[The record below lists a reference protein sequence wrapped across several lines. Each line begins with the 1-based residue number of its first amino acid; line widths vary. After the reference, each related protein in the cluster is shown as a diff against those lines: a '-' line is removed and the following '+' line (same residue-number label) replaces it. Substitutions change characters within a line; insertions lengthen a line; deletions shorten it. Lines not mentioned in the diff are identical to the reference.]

1 MISGSYLINII
12 IYRMYC
18 RRSVDRAMSQ
28 NNVHNV
34 THLLKQTRDH
44 QTPSTIN
51 PLTEPLPTWYEFYKR
66 LKLFPWWI
74 RYNIGL
80 AHEAVLRDKIINLGT
95 TMGLQDK
102 WLQRIIR
109 HAVSEFSKKGL
120 GSDYYGYHNIDHEL
134 EATYFVLL
142 AAYGQNDN
150 NNNNNKEGAKVVMGT
165 QYKDDE
171 FSQEDIRYLFVAA
184 LFHDYD
190 PLKQFDKPHE
200 DAVEW
205 FIRNDEKINKFID
218 DVGINIDIVI
228 AIIHRTAYPYKG
240 KIAEHAEKRIEE
252 LFTQAGI
259 AENDTKTRQHYKD
272 LGWFL
277 SVSERIAGYALG
289 DFKHSMVLAR
299 TNAHALGWHPSRIYE
314 ESVKY
319 FSVLK
324 EERRMFEY
332 VLQSIPSEYR
342 KRFFDN
348 IASFKYIWTKEVDI
362 RDSIRR
368 NKITLVPIV
377 EEIGESEKNSS
388 GVNNINNINTLP
400 HNLIET
406 VVKIFKELHVPVDI
420 NNETRFR
427 KSLKWSDTILVT
439 LRVKE
444 ADKSGDEIV
453 GYAKGAALENYQLRH
468 GTHDENFGK
477 RNTAYME
484 WIGIK
489 AGFWGEN
496 GGHILR
502 IEFLKEAKRR
512 GYSYVSSYVHR
523 DVIQHRINRG
533 ENIQTIQK
541 YDPDKLDYYRYD
553 LSSQIYMTTTTTTE
567 PSFSPQVVAES
578 INLRNREETEIDK
591 KYPIID

>member
-1 MISGSYLINII
+1 MSVGKAII
-12 IYRMYC
+12 R
-18 RRSVDRAMSQ
+18 
-28 NNVHNV
+28 NNDHNN
-34 THLLKQTRDH
+34 TTITNPTGNHTS
-44 QTPSTIN
+44 PSSTAIN

-95 TMGLQDK
+95 MMGLQDK

-120 GSDYYGYHNIDHEL
+120 GADYYGYHNIDHEL

-142 AAYGQNDN
+142 AANGNNDR
-150 NNNNNKEGAKVVMGT
+150 NNNKEGAEVMKT
-165 QYKDDE
+165 QYKDNE

-200 DAVEW
+200 DAIEW
-205 FIRNDEKINKFID
+205 FIRNDEKINKFIE
-218 DVGINIDIVI
+218 DVGININIVI

-240 KIAEHAEKRIEE
+240 RIAEHAEKRIKE
-252 LFTQAGI
+252 LLTYAGI
-259 AENDTKTRQHYKD
+259 PENDTKTRQHYKD

-289 DFKHSMVLAR
+289 DFEHSVVLAR
-299 TNAHALGWHPSRIYE
+299 TNAHALGWHPSRIHE

-332 VLQSIPSEYR
+332 VLQGIPPEYK

-348 IASFKYIWTKEVDI
+348 MATFKNIWAKEVDI
-362 RDSIRR
+362 RDSVRK
-368 NKITLVPIV
+368 NKITLVPVV
-377 EEIGESEKNSS
+377 EEIGKSAELQKNSS
-388 GVNNINNINTLP
+388 GVNKINKINDINDINNTLP
-400 HNLIET
+400 HNLIEN

-444 ADKSGDEIV
+444 ADKSDDEIV

-489 AGFWGEN
+489 TGFWGEN

-502 IEFLKEAKRR
+502 IEFLKEVKRR

-523 DVIQHRINRG
+523 NVIQHRINRG
-533 ENIQTIQK
+533 ENIQTIQR

-553 LSSQIYMTTTTTTE
+553 LSSQSYLTTTTVTTTSTE
-567 PSFSPQVVAES
+567 SSSLSPQVMAES
-578 INLRNREETEIDK
+578 INLRNREETDIDK

>member
-1 MISGSYLINII
+1 
-12 IYRMYC
+12 
-18 RRSVDRAMSQ
+18 VDKVMTH
-28 NNVHNV
+28 NNDDNG
-34 THLLKQTRDH
+34 TRD
-44 QTPSTIN
+44 TNEPSASPSSSTIN
-51 PLTEPLPTWYEFYKR
+51 PLAEPLPTWYEFYKR

-80 AHEAVLRDKIINLGT
+80 AHEAVLKDKIVNLGT
-95 TMGLQDK
+95 SMGLQDK

-134 EATYFVLL
+134 EAAYFVLL
-142 AAYGQNDN
+142 AAKGQTDN
-150 NNNNNKEGAKVVMGT
+150 NVDDEEDAEVVGM
-165 QYKDDE
+165 QYKSDK

-205 FIRNDEKINKFID
+205 FIRHDEKIKKFID

-240 KIAEHAEKRIEE
+240 RIAEHAEKRMEE
-252 LFTQAGI
+252 LFTHAGI
-259 AENDTKTRQHYKD
+259 DENDSKRRQHCRD

-289 DFKHSMVLAR
+289 NFEHSIILAR

-319 FSVLK
+319 FSILK
-324 EERRMFEY
+324 EERRMFEF
-332 VLQSIPSEYR
+332 VLLGIPPEY
-342 KRFFDN
+342 KKNLFDN
-348 IASFKYIWTKEVDI
+348 MATFKDIWAREIDI
-362 RDSIRR
+362 RDSIRK
-368 NKITLVPIV
+368 NKIALIPVV
-377 EEIGESEKNSS
+377 EEIGEGNANENENQSRTYPLVE
-388 GVNNINNINTLP
+388 NT
-400 HNLIET
+400 IES
-406 VVKIFKELHVPVDI
+406 VLKIFRELHVPVDI
-420 NNETRFR
+420 NNEARFR
-427 KSLKWSDTILVT
+427 KSLNWSGTILVT
-439 LRVKE
+439 LRVK
-444 ADKSGDEIV
+444 DPHKPDEEETV
-453 GYAKGAALENYQLRH
+453 GYAKGGPLENYQLRH

-477 RNTAYME
+477 ENTAYME

-489 AGFWGEN
+489 TGFWGEN

-502 IEFLKEAKRR
+502 LEFLKEIKQR
-512 GYSYVSSYVHR
+512 GYSYVSGYVHR
-523 DVIQHRINRG
+523 DVILHRMSVG
-533 ENIQTIQK
+533 EYVEIIQK

-553 LSSQIYMTTTTTTE
+553 LSSQNYLTTPTPTPTPTTTTTTTPTPTPTSTTTK
-567 PSFSPQVVAES
+567 PSLSPQVMAES
-578 INLRNREETEIDK
+578 INLRRREETEMDK